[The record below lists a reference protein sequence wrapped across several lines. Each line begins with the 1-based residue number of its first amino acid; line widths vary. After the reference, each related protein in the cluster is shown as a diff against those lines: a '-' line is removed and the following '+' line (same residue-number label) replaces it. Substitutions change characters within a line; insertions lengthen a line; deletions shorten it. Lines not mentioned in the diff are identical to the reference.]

1 MNRVYF
7 LKVKQSIKS
16 TEEGEN
22 FMRINHNIQA
32 LNTYR
37 QLMQNQNTTSKH
49 LERLSS
55 GLRINRAADD
65 AAGLAISEKMRS
77 QIRGLKMAERNCMD
91 GISLI
96 QTAEG
101 ALNEV
106 HAILQRMRELTVQ
119 AANDTY
125 TTADRGE
132 IQGEINQL
140 TSEVNRIANTTEFN
154 TNKLLKGGIE
164 IDTSGDMLE
173 GGVDA
178 IIHNATATIDS
189 SGVDAVAAEWDT
201 GVVTKMADDA
211 SDTITFKG
219 VTVTL
224 TTAGSAVSAAVTNDT
239 TASVT
244 VANGGTVEDQLNGI
258 VNSFEAARDYDDGD
272 LTDNALY
279 GFTFSVSGTGAAA
292 KLMISDSITHGAVN
306 NAQAITLGG
315 TSDLNFTN
323 LANSTPGVTG
333 ESANGDITFDDVPK
347 EGATITITD
356 KVIGFYD
363 STSGNYADAVEAK
376 SELGADYVVDING
389 LADGS
394 AVPSAIISAVNAAGG
409 ITDYTLADAMGGQL
423 DVDADAV
430 GIFSGT
436 TFLDVSAD
444 QAAEAAKGVITFTN
458 IPSEGNTISVADKTI
473 GFWNSSLTTY
483 SDATEAQNQLGVDY
497 ILDVASMTSIK
508 EAGEA
513 LSNLDMSLNPP
524 SPAVSLNDNGAGV
537 VTITADL
544 AGATG
549 NSIDIAAG
557 DATSG
562 NLELDLQIGANS
574 GQSFTIEF
582 DDIRAVSLNI
592 SSKDGGV
599 VTSVDGM
606 VTAMFTNDKLIT
618 KGTDNIAIE
627 YALDVSSHDKA
638 SNALTILDDAMNMIS
653 SRRSKLGAYQNRLE
667 HTINN
672 LNAASEN
679 LTAAES
685 RIRDADMALEMTE
698 FTKNNIINQAATSM
712 LAQANQ
718 LPQGILKLLQ

>member
-1 MNRVYF
+1 
-7 LKVKQSIKS
+7 
-16 TEEGEN
+16 
-22 FMRINHNIQA
+22 MRINHNIQA

-77 QIRGLKMAERNCMD
+77 QIRGLKVAERNCMD

-106 HAILQRMRELTVQ
+106 HAILQRMRELTTQ
-119 AANDTY
+119 ASNDTY
-125 TTADRGE
+125 TTQDRYE

-140 TSEVNRIANTTEFN
+140 TSEINRIANTTEFN

-164 IDTSGDMLE
+164 IDISGDMLE

-178 IIHNATATIDS
+178 IVHNATAAVDS
-189 SGVDAVAAEWDT
+189 DGVDDVAAEWDSDA
-201 GVVTKMADDA
+201 VTKMADDA
-211 SDTITFKG
+211 SDTITFNG

-224 TTAGSAVSAAVTNDT
+224 ATAGAAVPPAVTNDT

-258 VNSFEAARDYDDGD
+258 VSALEAARDYADGD

-292 KLMISDSITHGAVN
+292 KLMISDSTTHGAAN

-315 TSDLNFTN
+315 TSALNFTN
-323 LANSTPGVTG
+323 LANSKPGVTG
-333 ESANGDITFDDVPK
+333 VSANGDITFADVPT
-347 EGATITITD
+347 EGAMIAIAD

-363 STSGNYADAVEAK
+363 STSSNYVDEVDAK
-376 SELGADYVVDING
+376 SDLGADYVVDINA
-389 LADGS
+389 LADGA
-394 AVPSAIISAVNAAGG
+394 AVPSAVVAAVNAAGG
-409 ITDYTLADAMGGQL
+409 ITGYSLTDATGGQL
-423 DVDADAV
+423 DIDADAV
-430 GIFSGT
+430 GGFSGT
-436 TFLDVSAD
+436 TFLDVSSD
-444 QAAEAAKGVITFTN
+444 QAAETAKGTIMFTN
-458 IPSEGNTISVADKTI
+458 IPSEGNKISVADKTI
-473 GFWNSSLTTY
+473 GFWNSNLTTY
-483 SDATEAQNQLGVDY
+483 PDAAEAQSQLGVDC

-513 LSNLDMSLNPP
+513 LANLDMSLNPP

-537 VTITADL
+537 VTIAADL
-544 AGATG
+544 AGVIG
-549 NSIDIAAG
+549 NSINIAAG
-557 DATSG
+557 DDTSG
-562 NLELDLQIGANS
+562 NLELDLQIGANT

-582 DDIRAVSLNI
+582 DDIRSVSLNI
-592 SSKDGGV
+592 SSKNGGE
-599 VTSVDGM
+599 VTSVDGI
-606 VTAMFTNDKLIT
+606 VTAMFTNEKVIT

-627 YALDVSSHDKA
+627 YALDVTSHDKA
-638 SNALTILDDAMNMIS
+638 SNALTILDEAMNMIS